1 MSTQFD
7 PIQSVGLNPGL
18 LRYRRPNLQWA
29 SISTVNVEDQIVTGV
44 SGDCTILFSDGK
56 LLTVNS
62 TAQTRFDITRNASL
76 SGTKLSGLRTGAE
89 AANTNYALYAVR
101 ATDNDNT
108 WVTVGDVVFPV
119 NSSITTLNT
128 NFGTNKWIYI
138 GWIRNG
144 NNSSQ
149 TTDIVKFVQTGHIMY
164 FYESNTSNIGRNLY
178 GIKYAST
185 AAATQLTYTA
195 TFGSG
200 ITDLPPNVGMAYWN
214 MGSNQTLAGSP
225 REFMLADSQLNV
237 ASGTSPQF
245 FSISAGNVCTVGSLW
260 IPAQQGAA
268 CGNSGGITPAMSI
281 YLAGTIDNALGVGS
295 NPLV

>member
-1 MSTQFD
+1 MARTSID
-7 PIQSVGLNPGL
+7 PSLIPLLSGL
-18 LRYRRPNLQWA
+18 LKYRRPNLQWA
-29 SISTVNVEDQIVTGV
+29 SVSTVNVEDQINTGTA
-44 SGDCTILFSDGK
+44 GDCTILFTDGK

-62 TAQTRFDITRNASL
+62 TTQTRFDITRNAAL
-76 SGTKLSGLRTGAE
+76 SGTKQSGLRTGSE

-119 NSSITTLNT
+119 NSSIGTLNS
-128 NFGTNKWIYI
+128 NFGANKWIYL

-149 TTDIVKFVQTGHIMY
+149 TTDIVKFVQAGAVTY
-164 FYESNTSNIGRNLY
+164 FYENNSSAIGRNLY
-178 GIKYAST
+178 GIKYATT

-200 ITDLPPNVGMAYWN
+200 TTDLPPNISMAYWN
-214 MGSNQTLAGSP
+214 MGSNQTGAGTN
-225 REFMLADSQLNV
+225 REFFLADTQLNV
-237 ASGTSPQF
+237 ASGSSPEF
-245 FSISAGNVCTVGSLW
+245 FSITAGNVCTVGSCW
-260 IPAQQGAA
+260 IPAQQGAS
-268 CGNSGGITPAMSI
+268 CGNSGGSTPVMSI
-281 YLAGTIDNALGVGS
+281 YLAGTMDNALGVGS